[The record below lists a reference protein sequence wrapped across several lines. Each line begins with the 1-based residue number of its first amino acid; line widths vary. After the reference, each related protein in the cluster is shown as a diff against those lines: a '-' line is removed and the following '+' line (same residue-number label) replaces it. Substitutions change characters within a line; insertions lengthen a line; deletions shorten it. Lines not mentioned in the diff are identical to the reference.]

1 MLANVSY
8 CPVLHTR
15 VAEIKALSQLPASSK
30 DLILPLIVARPWP
43 NANHL
48 AHTWKKVAEAF
59 GPRRFALDLDGF
71 KRGATTDKLA
81 GSEFDALFDVVGAHS
96 NYYELVSSLEHAIPT
111 LQLSAGGVPD
121 LAGQIAYVD
130 AIDQGLV
137 LRLKFGQVAHPIELV
152 RSVLALYPDTM
163 VVIDLGWSPD
173 LLSRELWAS
182 GVIAAISDI
191 RPETELVVAG
201 SSFPDTFDRI
211 RDRGEFRANERVVF
225 DNLVRRHNAVALTY
239 GDWGS
244 TREPRDGTVMRTVPR
259 IDLPLSR
266 EWISFRRD
274 GAEDYPDIA
283 RRVVKDP
290 LWPKDL
296 NIWGTYA
303 IRSTAES
310 LPGAITGT
318 AAAAAARVNIH
329 LHRQAT
335 FGIPGAIQDGDEPY
349 TDD

>member
-15 VAEIKALSQLPASSK
+15 VAEIKALSQLPTSSK
-30 DLILPLIVARPWP
+30 DLLLPLIVARPWP
-43 NANHL
+43 NANQL
-48 AHTWKKVAEAF
+48 AHTWKKIADAF
-59 GPRRFALDLDGF
+59 GPRRFALDLDLF
-71 KRGATTDKLA
+71 KRGAATERLA
-81 GSEFDALFDVVGAHS
+81 GAQFDALFDGEDGHRRYYDLVG
-96 NYYELVSSLEHAIPT
+96 SLEHAIPT
-111 LQLSAGGVPD
+111 LQLSGGVAAALD
-121 LAGQIAYVD
+121 RQLEHVD
-130 AIDQGLV
+130 EIDQGLV
-137 LRLKFGQVAHPIELV
+137 LRLRFGHVTQPLELV
-152 RSVLALYPDTM
+152 ERVLRLFPDVM
-163 VVIDLGWSPD
+163 ILIDLGWSTD

-182 GVIAAISDI
+182 GIIAMIADL
-191 RPETELVVAG
+191 RPETELVLAG

-211 RDRGEFRANERVVF
+211 QGRGEFLASERVVF

-244 TREPRDGTVMRTVPR
+244 TREPKDGSIMRTVPR
-259 IDLPLSR
+259 IDLPMTR
-266 EWISFRRD
+266 EWLTFRRT
-274 GAEDYPDIA
+274 GLEDYPDIA
-283 RRVVKDP
+283 KRVVADP

-296 NIWGTYA
+296 KIWGTYL
-303 IRSTAES
+303 IESTADS

-335 FGIPGAIQDGDEPY
+335 FGLAGVVGDSDEPY